1 VKHSRS
7 YLVHPVVE
15 LDIHDVAFGGA
26 GVGRVDGK
34 IVFVPFTIDGERV
47 EAELIEH
54 RRGFDRAQL
63 KKIVLQSAH
72 RTEPVCPFFGRCGG
86 CDYQHIAYEHQL
98 ELKRR
103 QVKKLLERI
112 GQMADVEVSP
122 TLPCDSP
129 YAFRN
134 RITVHAMQG
143 RIGFFAKNSRNVVDV
158 GYCAIASPEV
168 NEQLKELRSKG
179 LRDGQHRTLRC
190 AGLPRTFTQTN
201 EFIAAALLE
210 YLTSRA
216 TGEVLVD
223 AYCGYGFFGHALADR
238 FRNVIGLDWSEPAI
252 AAARKAAHPNE
263 EYICRDVSEAIESV
277 LEKYHPN
284 TVILDPS
291 ADGVEK
297 RVTDALVTQPSN
309 RLIYVSCNPAT
320 LARDLSRLKNRFR
333 VIAIQPFDM
342 FPQTAEIEAVAVLEV
357 KKTGVQELQN
367 ETAAFRS
374 ADGD

>member
-1 VKHSRS
+1 MKRSRS
-7 YLVHPVVE
+7 YLASRPVVE
-15 LDIHDVAFGGA
+15 LDIHDIAFGGA

-34 IVFVPFTIDGERV
+34 IVFVPLTIDGERV

-54 RRGFDRAQL
+54 RSGFDRAQL
-63 KKIVLQSAH
+63 RKIVLRSVH
-72 RTEPVCPFFGRCGG
+72 RTEPLCPFFGRCGG
-86 CDYQHIAYEHQL
+86 CDYQHIAYDHQL

-112 GQMADVEVSP
+112 GRMTDVKVSP

-158 GYCAIASPEV
+158 EYCAIASPEV
-168 NEQLKELRSKG
+168 NEELKELRSKG
-179 LRDGQHRTLRC
+179 LRDGQHRTLR
-190 AGLPRTFTQTN
+190 GVGVPRTFTQTN
-201 EFIAAALLE
+201 EFIATALLE
-210 YLTSRA
+210 YLA
-216 TGEVLVD
+216 GQVTGEVLVD

-238 FRNVIGLDWSEPAI
+238 I
-252 AAARKAAHPNE
+252 AAARKAANPNE
-263 EYICRDVSEAIESV
+263 EYICGDVSEAIESV

-291 ADGVEK
+291 ADGVEG
-297 RVTDALVTQPSN
+297 RVTDALVTKPSS

-342 FPQTAEIEAVAVLEV
+342 FPQTAEIEAVAVLERV
-357 KKTGVQELQN
+357 ASPQKSRP
-367 ETAAFRS
+367 AAAGPKATSSLR
-374 ADGD
+374 ARKL